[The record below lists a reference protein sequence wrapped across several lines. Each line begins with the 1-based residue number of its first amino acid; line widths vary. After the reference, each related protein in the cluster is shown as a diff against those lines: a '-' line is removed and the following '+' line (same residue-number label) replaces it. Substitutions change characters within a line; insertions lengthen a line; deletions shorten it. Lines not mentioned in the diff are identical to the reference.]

1 MPNLTVATII
11 MKDRANVL
19 LVKPNEGPDDNLWAI
34 PEGVVA
40 EGETVR
46 NACIRSVK
54 EALGL
59 DIEPKMTLF
68 ICERVVPNDHRLGIF
83 VLAEPVP
90 LTELNEGFGQGEMLI
105 LKGGIEEARWVGVQ
119 SLGELQKKEGMS
131 EFTASAFFKFSEFL
145 KSNIPSVS
153 RSN

>member
-34 PEGVVA
+34 PEGIVA

-83 VLAEPVP
+83 VLAEPIL

-105 LKGGIEEARWVGVQ
+105 LKNGLEEARWIGVR

-131 EFTASAFFKFSEFL
+131 EFTIDAFVKFSNFL
-145 KSNIPSVS
+145 
-153 RSN
+153 RSQMPTSGTVN